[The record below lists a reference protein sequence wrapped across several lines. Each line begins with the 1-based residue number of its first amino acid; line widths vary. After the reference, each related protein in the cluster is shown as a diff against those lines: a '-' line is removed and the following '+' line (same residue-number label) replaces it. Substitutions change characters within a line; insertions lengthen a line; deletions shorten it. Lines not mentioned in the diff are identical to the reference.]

1 MGAPLDGSIKSK
13 LLRIVVMTTLSSLML
28 GVAGFIVYDR
38 SSFMQNMKSNT
49 ETLAKVVAINS
60 EAALAFSSRE
70 DAQGTLAALSAEQ
83 HIASACIYDFDKS
96 VFATYSRDGLS
107 ASVKCPVVK
116 SSGSEFGAEALSVF
130 QRIPPDG
137 NSEHLGTLYI
147 ESDLAALN
155 ARWKTYGT
163 ILLCV
168 FGFALIMSFVISIFL
183 QGQIVNPLS
192 ELVQGA
198 EQIAEGDLSSE
209 VSVSSRDEI
218 GVLGRAFNGM
228 ASRLSGLVSE
238 VGENIRAVTS
248 VSQILQGTSEQMIDE
263 VSKQEE
269 AIVETAQSVTKF
281 TDSIAEVNQYV
292 GNLAEAAMETSSS
305 IREMD
310 TSIDTIASHMDNL
323 AEAIDTTSS
332 SVVEMSANIGEVAQN
347 VETLEVASEI
357 TESSLCELNSSVQ
370 QVEGNASRSHELSEN
385 ASLQAET
392 GMEAVREMIEGMQE
406 IESSFTSINDV
417 VSGLAEKSENIGEII
432 KVIDEVA
439 NQTDLLSL
447 NAAIIAS
454 QAGEHG
460 RAFAVVAEQVKSLAE
475 RTAQS
480 TRKISDL
487 IISVQGE
494 VSNAVGAM
502 GVGRERVKKG
512 VTLSDAAGEVLK
524 GIIGSSHQSTQMVS
538 EIVQATGEQVK
549 DIAQVENAVGQVKA
563 MVREINRST
572 HEQENASREITKLV
586 EQIRGLGQEVKRS
599 TKEQSKGSKLI
610 TNAME
615 DVTTMIDQIVG
626 STEDQGRGSEQ
637 INHALQVFR
646 EVTSESSIRTEE
658 LKSMVGTLFSRS
670 QQLERE
676 IGRFNLGVEEVEED
690 PTLALAMGMGSGEG
704 DSDQA

>member
-38 SSFMQNMKSNT
+38 ANFMQNMRSNT

-83 HIASACIYDFDKS
+83 HIASACIFDFDKS

-116 SSGSEFGAEALSVF
+116 SAGSEFGADELSVF

-147 ESDLAALN
+147 ESDLTALN

-168 FGFALIMSFVISIFL
+168 LGFALIMSFVISIFL

-192 ELVQGA
+192 DLVQGA
-198 EQIAEGDLSSE
+198 ERVAEGDLSSE
-209 VSVSSRDEI
+209 VLVSSRDEI

-228 ASRLSGLVSE
+228 AARLSGLVSE

-269 AIVETAQSVTKF
+269 AIVETSQSVTKF

-347 VETLEVASEI
+347 VETLEVATEI
-357 TESSLCELNSSVQ
+357 TESSLRELNSSVQ

-385 ASLQAET
+385 ASMQAET
-392 GMEAVREMIEGMQE
+392 GMDAVREMIEGMQE
-406 IESSFTSINDV
+406 IELSFTSINDV
-417 VSGLAEKSENIGEII
+417 VSGLAEKSESIGEII

-512 VTLSDAAGEVLK
+512 VVLSDAAGEVLK
-524 GIIGSSHQSTQMVS
+524 GIIDSSHQSTQMVS

-599 TKEQSKGSKLI
+599 TYEQSKGSKLI

-615 DVTTMIDQIVG
+615 DVTTMIDQIV
-626 STEDQGRGSEQ
+626 S
-637 INHALQVFR
+637 
-646 EVTSESSIRTEE
+646 TSESSMRTEE

-690 PTLALAMGMGSGEG
+690 PALVLARAMGSGEG
-704 DSDQA
+704 DSDGA

>member
-1 MGAPLDGSIKSK
+1 MSAQLDGSIKAK
-13 LLRIVVMTTLSSLML
+13 LLRIVVLTTLSSLMIA
-28 GVAGFIVYDR
+28 VAGFIFYDLDN
-38 SSFMQNMKSNT
+38 FKGNMQSNT

-96 VFATYSRDGLS
+96 VFATYSRDGLA

-116 SSGSEFGAEALSVF
+116 SAGSEFGLSELAVF

-137 NSEHLGTLYI
+137 NSEYLGTLYI
-147 ESDLAALN
+147 QSDLAALQT
-155 ARWKTYGT
+155 RWRTYWVIVGSV
-163 ILLCV
+163 L
-168 FGFALIMSFVISIFL
+168 GFALIMSFVIAIFL
-183 QGQIVNPLS
+183 QGQIVRPLS
-192 ELVQGA
+192 ALVEGA
-198 EQIAEGDLSSE
+198 EHIAEGDLSSE
-209 VSVSSRDEI
+209 VVVSSNDEI

-228 ASRLSGLVSE
+228 AARLSGLVSE

-248 VSQILQGTSEQMIDE
+248 VSQILQGTSEQMIAE
-263 VSKQEE
+263 VAKQEE
-269 AIVETAQSVTKF
+269 AIVETAESVTKF

-292 GNLAEAAMETSSS
+292 GNLAVAATETSSS
-305 IREMD
+305 ISQMD
-310 TSIDTIASHMDNL
+310 TSIGSIAMHMDNL

-347 VETLEVASEI
+347 VETLEVATEI
-357 TESSLCELNSSVQ
+357 TESSLRELNSSVH

-385 ASLQAET
+385 ASMQAET
-392 GMEAVREMIEGMQE
+392 GMDAVREMIEGMQE
-406 IESSFTSINDV
+406 IELSFTSINEV
-417 VSGLAEKSENIGEII
+417 VTGLAEKSENIGEII

-487 IISVQGE
+487 IINVQGE

-502 GVGRERVKKG
+502 GQGRERVKKG
-512 VTLSDAAGEVLK
+512 VELSDAAGEVLK
-524 GIIGSSHQSTQMVS
+524 GIINSSHQSTQMVS

-572 HEQENASREITKLV
+572 HEQENASREINKLV
-586 EQIRGLGQEVKRS
+586 EQIRGLGQEVKGS
-599 TKEQSKGSKLI
+599 TQEQSKESKLI

-615 DVTTMIDQIVG
+615 NVTTMIDEIVG

-676 IGRFNLGVEEVEED
+676 IGRFNLGED
-690 PTLALAMGMGSGEG
+690 EMMDPSTNTLVSDRKKG
-704 DSDQA
+704 DSEDV